1 VRHKQLVVSVVHY
14 FETLPSSLAPLLI
27 LDAYRHDRMFYKL
40 WRGRRGNLTFL
51 KRAPK
56 SYGALTFHRAT
67 IPAGKVAHRIPEQ
80 KALIV
85 RAGMD
90 AHFKAAGPMLNAI
103 HKPVKDCYDVQS
115 EIMEAVKA
123 AGGDPY
129 RDAFQTWGNLT
140 GVNDYGEYGD
150 MFVGGLFRK
159 PPHHYK
165 AIYSA
170 AAKMK
175 GREHH
180 DDKTLSEIELS
191 EIMHELQQAVGRI
204 VVRKN
209 VDGTHPEAHVMLA
222 APANAGRLPLN
233 DERLRQGFP
242 DCAVVAWHPIG
253 QSLKSGRGSGLKTNE
268 RQRLLD
274 RITIGQWFRV
284 GDFTEP
290 LEGETEGLSDQKVRR
305 YLSEKDQAFRRA
317 LKDRGLSLEQRE
329 VGRARAHEYRVVRLG
344 RAGRLS
350 RSCRK
355 GTVQNVEKRH
365 LPKAA

>member
-1 VRHKQLVVSVVHY
+1 
-14 FETLPSSLAPLLI
+14 
-27 LDAYRHDRMFYKL
+27 
-40 WRGRRGNLTFL
+40 
-51 KRAPK
+51 
-56 SYGALTFHRAT
+56 
-67 IPAGKVAHRIPEQ
+67 
-80 KALIV
+80 
-85 RAGMD
+85 
-90 AHFKAAGPMLNAI
+90 
-103 HKPVKDCYDVQS
+103 
-115 EIMEAVKA
+115 MEAVKA
-123 AGGDPY
+123 VGGDPY

-170 AAKMK
+170 AAKMR
-175 GREHH
+175 GNDQH
-180 DDKTLSEIELS
+180 DEATLSEIELS

-222 APANAGRLPLN
+222 APINAGRLPLT
-233 DERLRQGFP
+233 DERLKQGFP
-242 DCAVVAWHPIG
+242 DCAVVAWHRIG
-253 QSLKSGRGSGLKTNE
+253 QSLKSGKGSGLKTNE

-290 LEGETEGLSDQKVRR
+290 LEGETEGISDQKVRR
-305 YLSEKDQAFRRA
+305 YLKDHAFSRA
-317 LKDRGLSLEQRE
+317 LKDRGLTLEQRE
-329 VGRARAHEYRVVRLG
+329 VKLGRARAHEYRVVPLSP
-344 RAGRLS
+344 AGRLLG
-350 RSCRK
+350 SCKK
-355 GTVQNVEKRH
+355 GTVQKVEKRD